1 MGSWN
6 VGLLLGKLDVLERK
20 LKKLDGDRAAGRS
33 GRGVENILMVLV
45 AFCVSRGVGERLDLI
60 VRKDRE

>member
-1 MGSWN
+1 M
-6 VGLLLGKLDVLERK
+6 LERK
-20 LKKLDGDRAAGRS
+20 LKKLDGRS

-45 AFCVSRGVGERLDLI
+45 AFYVSRGVGERLDLI